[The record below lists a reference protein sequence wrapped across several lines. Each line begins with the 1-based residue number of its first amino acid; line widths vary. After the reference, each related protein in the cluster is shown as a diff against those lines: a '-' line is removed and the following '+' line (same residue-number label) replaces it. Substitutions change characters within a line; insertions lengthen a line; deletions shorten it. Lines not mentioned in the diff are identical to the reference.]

1 MQWILTLETKIR
13 CNKLSVYM
21 FSFGLGRLEASY
33 GILLCLGARAEPQ
46 TQFCPALTLN
56 TQKDFL
62 MNLNTVSLP
71 AAQSSARCWEL
82 AKLHTAHWQ
91 RMRGEKTQ
99 NIKETKD
106 YSMLQSLGHPA
117 QQLST
122 PPDIPLVSVRVAQVL
137 LQHSWFPNM
146 DTGLQRIHIHSH
158 IELQL
163 CWGQTFQISPMSL
176 SAQSPIWQTCLFVG
190 KTDHTF

>member
-1 MQWILTLETKIR
+1 MQWILALETKIR

-21 FSFGLGRLEASY
+21 FGFGLGRLEASY
-33 GILLCLGARAEPQ
+33 GILLCLGARAELQ

-56 TQKDFL
+56 RQDFL

-91 RMRGEKTQ
+91 WLRGEKTQ

-106 YSMLQSLGHPA
+106 YRMSGPSSTTTQHPTRQTTCFSKSCTSLHMAQLLPEHGHRIAENPYPFPHWA
-117 QQLST
+117 SALLG
-122 PPDIPLVSVRVAQVL
+122 PNIPD
-137 LQHSWFPNM
+137 
-146 DTGLQRIHIHSH
+146 
-158 IELQL
+158 
-163 CWGQTFQISPMSL
+163 
-176 SAQSPIWQTCLFVG
+176 
-190 KTDHTF
+190 